1 MLFFYSLYG
10 LHDDHPIFSDNCK
23 MDGLSV
29 PHDDDGHG
37 SDLDT
42 AKALHAQMQRQSGAN
57 IMHGVDG
64 HIIQV
69 SSICVLFC
77 DNY

>member
-1 MLFFYSLYG
+1 
-10 LHDDHPIFSDNCK
+10 